1 MNTRI
6 TGATAAIAVA
16 LVVVACSSPSA
27 SSAPPTT
34 SPSEGSAAA
43 SQAAGPTDI
52 GVTFTGTMPDG
63 WVESDDGDPTPDS
76 ESAFFEVSQNNL
88 VMAANCD
95 LEPDAGVGSAAAD
108 ILAAIEARDG
118 IESSGPEDVTAGG
131 LSGQQLDFHAAQ
143 DGTGATC
150 GDQEFVPLWGRLE
163 DVGWIFG
170 GAGPTET
177 HRVVVL
183 DVPGGGTVFLW
194 TSAIEPENV
203 ADYLDGA
210 TEVMNGLE
218 FDVP

>member
-6 TGATAAIAVA
+6 TGAAAVLAVA
-16 LVVVACSSPSA
+16 LVVVACSSPPA
-27 SSAPPTT
+27 SSAPSTA
-34 SPSEGSAAA
+34 SSFEGSAPA

-63 WVESDDGDPTPDS
+63 WVEAEDGDPTPDS
-76 ESAFFEVSQNNL
+76 ESAYFEVMQNQL

-95 LEPDAGVGSAAAD
+95 LEPEAGVGSAAAD
-108 ILAAIEARDG
+108 ILAAIDARDG
-118 IESSGPEDVTAGG
+118 IESSGPEDVTVGG
-131 LSGQQLDFHAAQ
+131 LSGQQMDFHAAQ

-150 GDQEFVPLWGRLE
+150 GDGEFIPLWGRLE
-163 DVGWIFG
+163 DVGWTYG
-170 GAGPTET
+170 GAAPTET
-177 HRVVVL
+177 HRIVVL

-194 TSAIEPENV
+194 TTAIEPENV
-203 ADYLDGA
+203 ADYFDGA